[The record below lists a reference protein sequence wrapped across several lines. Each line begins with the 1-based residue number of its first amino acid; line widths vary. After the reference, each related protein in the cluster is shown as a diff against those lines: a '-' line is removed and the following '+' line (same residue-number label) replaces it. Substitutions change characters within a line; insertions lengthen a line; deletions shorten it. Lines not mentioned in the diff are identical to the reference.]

1 MLMMMMMMMAFIQR
15 HSPLSSRLTEV
26 MAVSLTDGYF
36 TGPYKNALDKG
47 NAAEKTGEDFE
58 NFFNKK

>member
-1 MLMMMMMMMAFIQR
+1 
-15 HSPLSSRLTEV
+15 

-47 NAAEKTGEDFE
+47 NAAEKTGEDSE
-58 NFFNKK
+58 KKKKKKKMKVLSAVTICQSDGHDRFTIVR